1 MYRGALPLT
10 WQLREINHLP
20 GITFFWQICSH
31 RPGSRANGLQ
41 SISVKDTPSIN
52 YSVTCASVLQYLQCC
67 TKLLSQQCTVPE
79 AAFAWAIIP
88 SALPLLRG
96 GERQGAFITDQ
107 KTSLEVP
114 ACKHDWG
121 LMRGLHCA
129 DVINEA
135 GEVSSS
141 RCGCGGR
148 GQLSGGSKYKHVF
161 LHLLVTLNV
170 EACKIHF
177 VNYVC
182 IMMHH

>member
-41 SISVKDTPSIN
+41 SISVKDMPSIN

-67 TKLLSQQCTVPE
+67 TKLLSQRCTVPE

-88 SALPLLRG
+88 SALPLPRG

-114 ACKHDWG
+114 GCKHDWG

-129 DVINEA
+129 YVINEA
-135 GEVSSS
+135 GGVSSLHVIVV
-141 RCGCGGR
+141 GG
-148 GQLSGGSKYKHVF
+148 GNWAVAANTSMCFCICLSLWMWRHAKCT
-161 LHLLVTLNV
+161 LL
-170 EACKIHF
+170 
-177 VNYVC
+177 
-182 IMMHH
+182 IMCA